1 MTLTGAEYFFFL
13 TVTISVSLFF
23 AFRIIM
29 YIIGARAISATEYNA
44 WRAELGNIR
53 NEIHELKE
61 LVKSLQTDSRVTK
74 SFLKTNQRQWAEI
87 QTQLQDK
94 FPDLFP

>member
-1 MTLTGAEYFFFL
+1 
-13 TVTISVSLFF
+13 
-23 AFRIIM
+23 M
-29 YIIGARAISATEYNA
+29 YIIGVRAISAAEYNA

-61 LVKSLQTDSRVTK
+61 LVESLQTDSRVTK
-74 SFLKTNQRQWAEI
+74 SFLKSNQRQWAEI